1 MLWVN
6 KMAGIKIWAL
16 SLCGALVVTSIFRIL
31 MSTSSLN
38 KSINIFLSMFIFLY
52 SVIPLENIVTNST
65 FKLEEQDDVVSYEE
79 YYKNGYE
86 NIVIEAIKNVCA
98 DNDVSV
104 ISIDID
110 SYIDENE
117 YYCINNILL
126 EINSSDMKEIIRE
139 DLKEK
144 LGFEVNVY

>member
-1 MLWVN
+1 MD
-6 KMAGIKIWAL
+6 GIKIWAL

-52 SVIPLENIVTNST
+52 SVIPLENIVANST

-98 DNDVSV
+98 DNNVSV

-139 DLKEK
+139 ELKEK

>member
-1 MLWVN
+1 MD
-6 KMAGIKIWAL
+6 GIKIWAL

-31 MSTSSLN
+31 ISTSSLN

-52 SVIPLENIVTNST
+52 SVIPLENIVTNSS
-65 FKLEEQDDVVSYEE
+65 FNLDVQDDVVSYEE

-86 NIVIEAIKNVCA
+86 NIVIEAIKNVCE

-126 EINSSDMKEIIRE
+126 EINSSDMKEIIRK
-139 DLKEK
+139 DLKER